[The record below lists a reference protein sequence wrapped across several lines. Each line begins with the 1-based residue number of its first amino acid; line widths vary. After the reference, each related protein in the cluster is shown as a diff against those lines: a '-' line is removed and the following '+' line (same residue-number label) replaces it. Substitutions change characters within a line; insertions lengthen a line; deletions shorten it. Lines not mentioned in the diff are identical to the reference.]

1 MYWTTMIDDHRFGD
15 EFKNI
20 FDLYGCSDSQPA
32 GTSQT
37 VAMGA
42 DLSAAEPHFLEETEQ
57 ALFRVFPS
65 RQLEPYLVSRRN
77 PWRDRLLKLLRPS
90 TEKC

>member
-15 EFKNI
+15 KFKNI

-37 VAMGA
+37 VAMG
-42 DLSAAEPHFLEETEQ
+42 SA
-57 ALFRVFPS
+57 
-65 RQLEPYLVSRRN
+65 
-77 PWRDRLLKLLRPS
+77 
-90 TEKC
+90 C